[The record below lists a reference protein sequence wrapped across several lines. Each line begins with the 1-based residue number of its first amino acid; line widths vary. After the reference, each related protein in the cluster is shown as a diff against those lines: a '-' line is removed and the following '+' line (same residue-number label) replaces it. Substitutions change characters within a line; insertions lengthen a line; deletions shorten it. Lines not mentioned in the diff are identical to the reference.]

1 MIIGVITALIIAIVG
16 ITAVSQSSKMSE
28 RSFDAVVQEIV
39 TQPDGEVR
47 LIVERTTEIYGDPVN
62 SLGISED
69 TKLLDAD
76 GNEISVNDF
85 KQGSKVAVNLKD
97 PSSKK
102 HRFIIPMFMKSRGF
116 IIDYCKILWYS
127 IIRIELKGEL
137 YAGIQIGYTVFICRL
152 LCDILHLNLKL
163 QFRMTK
169 FIIRC

>member
-1 MIIGVITALIIAIVG
+1 MKKKKIMIIGVITALIIAIVG

-76 GNEISVNDF
+76 GNEISVDDF
-85 KQGSKVAVNLKD
+85 KQGSKVTIKLKD
-97 PSSKK
+97 A
-102 HRFIIPMFMKSRGF
+102 FIEETPFYYPDVYEIK
-116 IIDYCKILWYS
+116 
-127 IIRIELKGEL
+127 RI
-137 YAGIQIGYTVFICRL
+137 
-152 LCDILHLNLKL
+152 HN
-163 QFRMTK
+163 
-169 FIIRC
+169 